1 MDELLAIM
9 GEIDIPSAY
18 DHFAE
23 GEAVD
28 PPFITYLLPGS
39 DNFSADG
46 KVYYKINDVWRERS
60 KPCWMSTVFFMT
72 RQRCGS
78 TPRSCMRSCI
88 HSKWRV
94 KTWETKSNIT

>member
-23 GEAVD
+23 GEAVE
-28 PPFITYLLPGS
+28 
-39 DNFSADG
+39 
-46 KVYYKINDVWRERS
+46 WRERS

>member
-1 MDELLAIM
+1 MDKLLTII

-28 PPFITYLLPGS
+28 PPFITYLLPGT
-39 DNFSADG
+39 DNFAADG
-46 KVYYKINDVWRERS
+46 KVYYKINA
-60 KPCWMSTVFFMT
+60 FFT
-72 RQRCGS
+72 IRQRCGS

-94 KTWETKSNIT
+94 KTWETKSNII